1 MSGHRVISE
10 VPGDGIGW
18 IATPDIAVPQLDGG
32 REIQRPSEQTI

>member
-1 MSGHRVISE
+1 MSGYAVISE

-32 REIQRPSEQTI
+32 GGEHAKVA

>member
-1 MSGHRVISE
+1 

-32 REIQRPSEQTI
+32 GSEHPKVA